1 VIGGDSGIDFESVL
15 SWQPQTKVYA
25 TPFFDDSRLTIYELF
40 EPMNKVGFISLGCP
54 KNLVD
59 SEVMM
64 GQLKANGYELTA
76 DASEADT
83 VVVNTC
89 GFIDSAK
96 KESIEA
102 ILEAAQLKTNGKAK
116 RLVVAGCL
124 VERYRDELK
133 ASMPE
138 VDAFIGTS
146 QINDILAVCDP
157 QTNTRSLP
165 IITVGNQSATYLYD
179 ESTPRVLATPSHYAF
194 IKIAE
199 GCDRPCAFCFIPQMR
214 GHFRSRRFGSIVAE
228 AHQLAEE
235 GVKELILVAQD
246 SSRYGEDLGKQDA
259 LAHLLRELSH
269 TEGIEWVRVMY
280 TYPTHISDA
289 FLDVLAEEAKA
300 VKYLDMPL
308 QHASQNVL
316 KLMKRGGNRASLEK
330 LIKRVRERVPG
341 IAVRTTFIAGFPG
354 ETDGDFEELLAFV
367 KNVEFDRV
375 GVFTYSD
382 EEGTPAFELPN
393 KVDPKIAKQRR
404 IRLMKAQSRISR
416 KRNKAKVGEVLRV
429 IFEGES
435 NESDL
440 LWQGRIETQAPDI
453 DGCVLIND
461 VPEGFIPLP
470 GEMVNVLITEAQEYD
485 LVGKIVS
492 CQ

>member
-1 VIGGDSGIDFESVL
+1 M
-15 SWQPQTKVYA
+15 K
-25 TPFFDDSRLTIYELF
+25 
-40 EPMNKVGFISLGCP
+40 KVGFISLGCP

-64 GQLKANGYELTA
+64 GQLQQSGYQITANAE
-76 DASEADT
+76 EADT

-102 ILEAAQLKTNGKAK
+102 ILEAAQLKTNGKAT
-116 RLVVAGCL
+116 RLIVAGCL

-133 ASMPE
+133 AEMPE
-138 VDAFIGTS
+138 LDAFIGTS
-146 QINDILAVCDP
+146 QINEILTVCDP
-157 QTNTRSLP
+157 TTNTRSLP
-165 IITVGNQSATYLYD
+165 VIPLGNQSATYLYD

-246 SSRYGEDLGKQDA
+246 SSRYGEDLDKADA
-259 LAHLLRELSH
+259 LAHLLRELSD
-269 TEGIEWVRVMY
+269 TDGIEWVRVMY
-280 TYPTHISDA
+280 TYPTHISDG
-289 FLDVLAEEAKA
+289 FLDALAEEPKA

-316 KLMKRGGNRASLEK
+316 KLMKRGGNRASLER
-330 LIKRVRERVPG
+330 LIERVRARVPG
-341 IAVRTTFIAGFPG
+341 IGVRTTFITGFPG
-354 ETDGDFEELLAFV
+354 ETEEDFQELVEFV

-393 KVDPKIAKQRR
+393 KVDPKTAKRR
-404 IRLMKAQSRISR
+404 RDQLMKEQAKISR
-416 KRNKAKVGEVLRV
+416 RRNKARVGEIVTV
-429 IFEGES
+429 MFEGEA
-435 NESDL
+435 NESEL
-440 LWQGRIETQAPDI
+440 LWQGRMETQAPDI

-461 VPEGFIPLP
+461 APEGLMPEA
-470 GEMVNVLITEAQEYD
+470 GELVNVLIEEGHEYD
-485 LVGKIVS
+485 LIGRIVV
-492 CQ
+492 

>member
-1 VIGGDSGIDFESVL
+1 
-15 SWQPQTKVYA
+15 
-25 TPFFDDSRLTIYELF
+25 
-40 EPMNKVGFISLGCP
+40 
-54 KNLVD
+54 
-59 SEVMM
+59 M
-64 GQLKANGYELTA
+64 GQLQANGYQITA
-76 DASEADT
+76 NAEEADT

-96 KESIEA
+96 QESIDT
-102 ILEAAQLKTNGKAK
+102 ILEATRLKSEGKAQ
-116 RLVVAGCL
+116 RIIVAGCL

-133 ASMPE
+133 AEIPE
-138 VDAFIGTS
+138 VDAFIGTN
-146 QINDILAVCDP
+146 QINDILQVCNP
-157 QTNTRSLP
+157 QTNTRALP
-165 IITVGNQSATYLYD
+165 VIPLGNQSATYLYD

-246 SSRYGEDLGKQDA
+246 SSRYGEDLGKTDA
-259 LAHLLRELSH
+259 LAQLLRELSH

-280 TYPTHISDA
+280 TYPTHISDG
-289 FLDVLAEEAKA
+289 FLDVLASEPKA

-316 KLMKRGGNRASLEK
+316 KLMKRGGNRKSLEK
-330 LIKRVRERVPG
+330 LIQRVRTRVPNIG
-341 IAVRTTFIAGFPG
+341 VRTTFITGFPG
-354 ETDGDFEELLAFV
+354 ETDEDFNELLQFV

-393 KVDPKIAKQRR
+393 KVPAKIAKQRQAK
-404 IRLMKAQSRISR
+404 LMKEQARISR
-416 KRNKAKVGEVLRV
+416 RRNKARVGQTVRVL
-429 IFEGES
+429 FEGEA
-435 NESDL
+435 NESEL
-440 LWQGRIETQAPDI
+440 LWQGRMETQAPDI

-461 VPEGFIPLP
+461 APEGLIPNP
-470 GEMVNVLITEAQEYD
+470 GDFVNIEITAAHEHD
-485 LVGKIVS
+485 LVGRIV
-492 CQ
+492 

>member
-1 VIGGDSGIDFESVL
+1 M
-15 SWQPQTKVYA
+15 
-25 TPFFDDSRLTIYELF
+25 R
-40 EPMNKVGFISLGCP
+40 KVGFISLGCP

-64 GQLKANGYELTA
+64 GQLKQNGYQITA
-76 DASEADT
+76 DAEEADT

-102 ILEAAQLKTNGKAK
+102 ILEAARLKTGGKAT
-116 RLVVAGCL
+116 RLIVAGCL

-133 ASMPE
+133 AEMPE

-146 QINDILAVCDP
+146 QINDILSVCDP
-157 QTNTRSLP
+157 NTNTRSLP
-165 IITVGNQSATYLYD
+165 VVPLGNQSATYLYD

-228 AHQLAEE
+228 AQQLAEE

-269 TEGIEWVRVMY
+269 TEGVEWVRVMY
-280 TYPTHISDA
+280 TYPTHISDG
-289 FLDVLAEEAKA
+289 FLDVLAEEPKA

-316 KLMKRGGNRASLEK
+316 KLMKRGGNGASLER
-330 LIKRVRERVPG
+330 LIKRVRKRVPG
-341 IAVRTTFIAGFPG
+341 IAVRTTFITGFPG
-354 ETDGDFEELLAFV
+354 ETEDDFEELLAFL

-382 EEGTPAFELPN
+382 EEGTPAYDLPN
-393 KVDPKIAKQRR
+393 KVEPKIAKQRR
-404 IRLMKAQSRISR
+404 ARLMKEQARISR
-416 KRNKAKVGEVLRV
+416 RRNKARIGETVRVL
-429 IFEGES
+429 FEGES
-435 NESDL
+435 KESEL
-440 LWQGRIETQAPDI
+440 LWQGRLETQAPDI
-453 DGCVLIND
+453 DGCVLISD
-461 VPEGFIPLP
+461 APEGFNPQP
-470 GEMVNVLITEAQEYD
+470 GELVNVLIAGGHEYD
-485 LVGKIVS
+485 LVGSIV
-492 CQ
+492 

>member
-1 VIGGDSGIDFESVL
+1 
-15 SWQPQTKVYA
+15 
-25 TPFFDDSRLTIYELF
+25 
-40 EPMNKVGFISLGCP
+40 MNKIGFISLGCP

-64 GQLKANGYELTA
+64 GRLKQNGFQITA
-76 DASEADT
+76 EAGEADT
-83 VVVNTC
+83 LVVNTC
-89 GFIDSAK
+89 GFIESAK

-102 ILEAAQLKTNGKAK
+102 ILEAAKLKTNGKAT

-133 ASMPE
+133 AEMPE

-146 QINDILAVCDP
+146 QINDILSVCDP
-157 QTNTRSLP
+157 ETNTRSLP
-165 IITVGNQSATYLYD
+165 VIPLGNQSATYLYD

-214 GHFRSRRFGSIVAE
+214 GHFRSRRFGSIIAE

-246 SSRYGEDLGKQDA
+246 SSRYGEDLGKDDA

-280 TYPTHISDA
+280 TYPTHIRDA
-289 FLDVLAEEAKA
+289 FLDVLADEPKA

-330 LIKRVRERVPG
+330 LIGRVRARVPG
-341 IAVRTTFIAGFPG
+341 IAVRTTFITGFPG
-354 ETDGDFEELLAFV
+354 ETEEDFEELLVFV
-367 KNVEFDRV
+367 KNMEFDRV

-382 EEGTPAFELPN
+382 EEGTPAFDLPQ

-404 IRLMKAQSRISR
+404 ARLMKEQAKISR
-416 KRNKAKVGEVLRV
+416 RKNKARIGNTVRVL
-429 IFEGES
+429 FEGES
-435 NESDL
+435 NESEL
-440 LWQGRIETQAPDI
+440 LWQGRMETQAPDI

-461 VPEGFIPLP
+461 APEGFSAQQ
-470 GEMVNVLITEAQEYD
+470 GEFVNVLIQAAQDHD
-485 LVGKIVS
+485 LIGQIIA
-492 CQ
+492 

>member
-1 VIGGDSGIDFESVL
+1 MKTSLPAAAAPQIGFV
-15 SWQPQTKVYA
+15 
-25 TPFFDDSRLTIYELF
+25 
-40 EPMNKVGFISLGCP
+40 SLGCP
-54 KNLVD
+54 KALVD
-59 SEVMM
+59 SEQILT
-64 GQLKANGYELTA
+64 QLRAEGYLTVNSYA
-76 DASEADT
+76 DAEL
-83 VVVNTC
+83 VIVNTC

-96 KESIEA
+96 KESIDT
-102 ILEAAQLKTNGKAK
+102 ILEAARLKTDGKAT

-133 ASMPE
+133 AEMPE

-146 QINDILAVCDP
+146 QINDILAVCDSK
-157 QTNTRSLP
+157 TDTRSLP
-165 IITVGNQSATYLYD
+165 VISLGNQSATYLYD

-235 GVKELILVAQD
+235 GVKELVLVAQD

-269 TEGIEWVRVMY
+269 TDRIEWVRVMY

-289 FLDVLAEEAKA
+289 FLDVLAEEPKA

-316 KLMKRGGNRASLEK
+316 KLMKRGGNRQSLER
-330 LIKRVRERVPG
+330 LIKRVRQRVPG
-341 IAVRTTFIAGFPG
+341 IAIRTTFITGFPG
-354 ETDGDFEELLAFV
+354 ETEEDFEELLAFI
-367 KNVEFDRV
+367 KSVEFDRV

-382 EEGTPAFELPN
+382 EEGTPAYDLPN
-393 KVDPKIAKQRR
+393 KVDTKIAKRR
-404 IRLMKAQSRISR
+404 RGQLMKEQAKISR
-416 KRNKAKVGEVLRV
+416 RRNKARVGETVRVL
-429 IFEGES
+429 FEGES

-453 DGCVLIND
+453 DGCILIND
-461 VPEGFIPLP
+461 APEDFIPVP
-470 GEMVNVLITEAQEYD
+470 GEFVNVLLTEAQEYD
-485 LVGKIVS
+485 LVGRIV
-492 CQ
+492 

>member
-1 VIGGDSGIDFESVL
+1 
-15 SWQPQTKVYA
+15 
-25 TPFFDDSRLTIYELF
+25 
-40 EPMNKVGFISLGCP
+40 
-54 KNLVD
+54 
-59 SEVMM
+59 MM
-64 GQLKANGYELTA
+64 GHLKQNGYQITA
-76 DASEADT
+76 DAEDADT

-89 GFIDSAK
+89 GFIDAAK

-102 ILEAAQLKTNGKAK
+102 ILEAARLKTNGKAT
-116 RLVVAGCL
+116 RLIVAGCL

-133 ASMPE
+133 AEMPE

-157 QTNTRSLP
+157 KTNTRSLP
-165 IITVGNQSATYLYD
+165 VIPLGNQSATYLYD

-259 LAHLLRELSH
+259 LAQLLRELSH
-269 TEGIEWVRVMY
+269 TDGIEWVRVMY
-280 TYPTHISDA
+280 TYPTHISDG
-289 FLDVLAEEAKA
+289 FLDVLAEEPKA

-316 KLMKRGGNRASLEK
+316 KLMKRGGNRTSLER
-330 LIKRVRERVPG
+330 LIERVRSWVPG
-341 IAVRTTFIAGFPG
+341 IAVRTTFITGFPG
-354 ETDGDFEELLAFV
+354 ETDADFEELLAFV
-367 KNVEFDRV
+367 KSVEFDRV

-382 EEGTPAFELPN
+382 EEGTPAYDLPN
-393 KVDPKIAKQRR
+393 KVNPKIAKQRR
-404 IRLMKAQSRISR
+404 ARLMKEQSRISR
-416 KRNKAKVGEVLRV
+416 RRNRARVGETVTVL
-429 IFEGES
+429 FEGES
-435 NESDL
+435 NESEL
-440 LWQGRIETQAPDI
+440 LWQGRMETQAPDI
-453 DGCVLIND
+453 DGCVLISD
-461 VPEGFIPLP
+461 APEDFVPVEGEI
-470 GEMVNVLITEAQEYD
+470 VNVLITEAQEYD
-485 LVGKIVS
+485 LVGKII
-492 CQ
+492 

>member
-1 VIGGDSGIDFESVL
+1 
-15 SWQPQTKVYA
+15 
-25 TPFFDDSRLTIYELF
+25 
-40 EPMNKVGFISLGCP
+40 MNKVGFISLGCP

-64 GQLKANGYELTA
+64 GQLKQSGYQITANAE
-76 DASEADT
+76 EADT

-89 GFIDSAK
+89 GFIDAAK
-96 KESIEA
+96 QESIEA
-102 ILEAAQLKTNGKAK
+102 ILEAARLKTNGKAK
-116 RLVVAGCL
+116 RLIVAGCL

-133 ASMPE
+133 AEMPE

-146 QINDILAVCDP
+146 QINDILSVCDP
-157 QTNTRSLP
+157 KTNTRSLP
-165 IITVGNQSATYLYD
+165 VIPLGNQSATYLYD
-179 ESTPRVLATPSHYAF
+179 ESTPRVLATPSHYAY

-246 SSRYGEDLGKQDA
+246 SSRYGEDLGRQDA

-289 FLDVLAEEAKA
+289 FLDVLAEEPKA

-316 KLMKRGGNRASLEK
+316 KLMKRGGNRGSLER
-330 LIKRVRERVPG
+330 LIERVRKRVPG
-341 IAVRTTFIAGFPG
+341 IAVRTTFITGFPG
-354 ETDGDFEELLAFV
+354 ETEEDFNQLMTFAR
-367 KNVEFDRV
+367 NIEFDRV

-382 EEGTPAFELPN
+382 EEGTPAYNLPN
-393 KVDPKIAKQRR
+393 KVDLKIAKRR
-404 IRLMKAQSRISR
+404 RDQLMKAQSKIAR
-416 KRNKAKVGEVLRV
+416 KKHEALVDQTVRLM
-429 IFEGES
+429 FEGES
-435 NESDL
+435 NESEL
-440 LWQGRIETQAPDI
+440 LWQGRMETQAPDI

-461 VPEGFIPLP
+461 APEGCNPQP
-470 GEMVNVLITEAQEYD
+470 GHFVKVLIEEALEYD
-485 LVGKIVS
+485 LVGRIVL
-492 CQ
+492 

>member
-1 VIGGDSGIDFESVL
+1 M
-15 SWQPQTKVYA
+15 K
-25 TPFFDDSRLTIYELF
+25 
-40 EPMNKVGFISLGCP
+40 KVGFISLGCP

-64 GQLKANGYELTA
+64 GQLKATGYQITA

-89 GFIDSAK
+89 GFIDAAK

-102 ILEAAQLKTNGKAK
+102 ILEAARLKSDGKAT

-133 ASMPE
+133 LSLPE

-157 QTNTRSLP
+157 KTDTRSLP
-165 IITVGNQSATYLYD
+165 VISLGNQSATYLYD

-228 AHQLAEE
+228 AQQLAEE

-259 LAHLLRELSH
+259 LTHLLRELSH
-269 TEGIEWVRVMY
+269 TNGIEWVRVMY
-280 TYPTHISDA
+280 AYPTHISDA
-289 FLDVLAEEAKA
+289 FLDVLAEEPKA

-308 QHASQNVL
+308 QHASQSVL
-316 KLMKRGGNRASLEK
+316 KLMKRGGNRASLER
-330 LIKRVRERVPG
+330 LIKRVRDRVPG
-341 IAVRTTFIAGFPG
+341 IAVRTTFITGFPG
-354 ETDGDFEELLAFV
+354 ETEGDFEELLAFV
-367 KNVEFDRV
+367 KNAEFDRV

-382 EEGTPAFELPN
+382 EEGTPAFDLPN

-404 IRLMKAQSRISR
+404 ARLMKEQARISR
-416 KRNKAKVGEVLRV
+416 KRNKARIGERVQV

-440 LWQGRIETQAPDI
+440 LWQGRMETQAPDI

-461 VPEGFIPLP
+461 APEGFAPAP
-470 GEMVNVLITEAQEYD
+470 GDLVSVLITEAQEYD
-485 LVGKIVS
+485 LVGRAVCGK
-492 CQ
+492 

>member
-1 VIGGDSGIDFESVL
+1 M
-15 SWQPQTKVYA
+15 K
-25 TPFFDDSRLTIYELF
+25 
-40 EPMNKVGFISLGCP
+40 KVGFISLGCP

-64 GQLKANGYELTA
+64 GQLKQKGYEITG
-76 DASEADT
+76 DAAEAET
-83 VVVNTC
+83 LVVNTC
-89 GFIDSAK
+89 GFIDAAK
-96 KESIEA
+96 KESVEA
-102 ILEAAQLKTNGKAK
+102 ILEAARLKSEGKCK

-124 VERYRDELK
+124 VERYREELR
-133 ASMPE
+133 AEIPE

-146 QINDILAVCDP
+146 QIGDITSVADERV
-157 QTNTRSLP
+157 NTRSLP
-165 IITVGNQSATYLYD
+165 VLPLGNQTATYLYD

-269 TEGIEWVRVMY
+269 TDGIVWVRVMY
-280 TYPTHISDA
+280 TYPTHISDE
-289 FLDVLAEEAKA
+289 FLNVLAEEPKA

-316 KLMKRGGNRASLEK
+316 KLMKRGGNRGSLER
-330 LIKRVRERVPG
+330 LIERVRKQVPG
-341 IAVRTTFIAGFPG
+341 IAVRTTFITGFPG
-354 ETDGDFEELLAFV
+354 ETEADFAELLTFV

-382 EEGTPAFELPN
+382 EQGTPAFNFPD
-393 KVDPKIAKQRR
+393 KVDPKTAKRR
-404 IRLMKAQSRISR
+404 RDRLMKEQAKIAKR
-416 KRNKAKVGEVLRV
+416 KHTAMIGQTVRV
-429 IFEGES
+429 MFEGES
-435 NESDL
+435 SESDL

-461 VPEGFIPLP
+461 APDGV
-470 GEMVNVLITEAQEYD
+470 
-485 LVGKIVS
+485 
-492 CQ
+492 

>member
-1 VIGGDSGIDFESVL
+1 VFIRVHLWLKYVFM
-15 SWQPQTKVYA
+15 K
-25 TPFFDDSRLTIYELF
+25 
-40 EPMNKVGFISLGCP
+40 KVGFISLGCP

-64 GQLKANGYELTA
+64 GHLKQNGYQITA
-76 DASEADT
+76 DAADAET

-96 KESIEA
+96 KESIDT
-102 ILEAAQLKTNGKAK
+102 ILEAAQLKTNGQAR
-116 RLVVAGCL
+116 RLIVAGCL

-133 ASMPE
+133 AEIPE
-138 VDAFIGTS
+138 VDAFIGTN
-146 QINDILAVCDP
+146 QINEILAVCDP
-157 QTNTRSLP
+157 KTNTRSLP
-165 IITVGNQSATYLYD
+165 VVPIGNQSATYLYD

-194 IKIAE
+194 VKIAE

-259 LAHLLRELSH
+259 LARLLRELAH
-269 TEGIEWVRVMY
+269 TDGIEWVRVMY

-289 FLDVLAEEAKA
+289 FLDVLAEEPKA

-316 KLMKRGGNRASLEK
+316 KLMKRGGNRKSLER
-330 LIKRVRERVPG
+330 LIERVRQRVPG
-341 IAVRTTFIAGFPG
+341 IAVRTTFISGFPG
-354 ETDGDFEELLAFV
+354 ETEDDFDELMSFI
-367 KNVEFDRV
+367 KSVEFDRV

-382 EEGTPAFELPN
+382 EEGTPAFELAE
-393 KVDPKIAKQRR
+393 KVPGRIAARR
-404 IRLMKAQSRISR
+404 RNALMKEQAKISR
-416 KRNKAKVGEVLRV
+416 RKNRARVGEVVPVL
-429 IFEGES
+429 FEGES
-435 NESDL
+435 KESEL
-440 LWQGRIETQAPDI
+440 LWQGRMETQAPDI

-461 VPEGFIPLP
+461 VPDGVVPAA
-470 GEMVNVLITEAQEYD
+470 GEIVSVEITEGHEYD
-485 LVGKIVS
+485 LVGKILTADNTDEIRI
-492 CQ
+492 

>member
-1 VIGGDSGIDFESVL
+1 
-15 SWQPQTKVYA
+15 
-25 TPFFDDSRLTIYELF
+25 
-40 EPMNKVGFISLGCP
+40 MNKVGFISLGCP

-64 GQLKANGYELTA
+64 GQLKQSGYQITS

-102 ILEAAQLKTNGKAK
+102 ILEAARLKTNGKAT
-116 RLVVAGCL
+116 RLIVAGCL

-133 ASMPE
+133 AEMPE

-146 QINDILAVCDP
+146 QINDILSVCDP
-157 QTNTRSLP
+157 KTNTRSLP
-165 IITVGNQSATYLYD
+165 VIPLGNQSATYLYD
-179 ESTPRVLATPSHYAF
+179 ESTPRVLATPSHYAY

-199 GCDRPCAFCFIPQMR
+199 GCDRPCAFWFIPQMR

-235 GVKELILVAQD
+235 GVKELVLVAQD

-289 FLDVLAEEAKA
+289 FLDVLAEEPKA

-316 KLMKRGGNRASLEK
+316 KLMKRGGNRGSLER
-330 LIKRVRERVPG
+330 LIERVRKRVPG
-341 IAVRTTFIAGFPG
+341 IAVRTTFITGFPG
-354 ETDGDFEELLAFV
+354 ETEEDFNELLTFV
-367 KNVEFDRV
+367 GNVEFDRV

-382 EEGTPAFELPN
+382 EEGTSAFELAN
-393 KVDPKIAKQRR
+393 KVDPKIANRR
-404 IRLMKAQSRISR
+404 RNRLMKEQRKISQRKNKSR
-416 KRNKAKVGEVLRV
+416 VGETVRVL
-429 IFEGES
+429 FEGES
-435 NESDL
+435 KESEL
-440 LWQGRIETQAPDI
+440 LWQGRLETQAPDI
-453 DGCVLIND
+453 DGCVLISD
-461 VPEGFIPLP
+461 APEGFSPSP
-470 GEMVNVLITEAQEYD
+470 GDFIEVLITESYDYD
-485 LVGKIVS
+485 LVGRILD
-492 CQ
+492 

>member
-1 VIGGDSGIDFESVL
+1 MD
-15 SWQPQTKVYA
+15 
-25 TPFFDDSRLTIYELF
+25 R
-40 EPMNKVGFISLGCP
+40 MNKVGFISLGCP

-64 GQLKANGYELTA
+64 GQLKQNGYQITA
-76 DASEADT
+76 DAGEADT

-102 ILEAAQLKTNGKAK
+102 ILEAARLKTDGKAK
-116 RLVVAGCL
+116 RLIVAGCL

-133 ASMPE
+133 AEMPE

-146 QINDILAVCDP
+146 QINGLLSVCDP

-165 IITVGNQSATYLYD
+165 VIPLGSQSATYLYD
-179 ESTPRVLATPSHYAF
+179 ESTPRVLATPGHYAF

-228 AHQLAEE
+228 AQQLAEE

-259 LAHLLRELSH
+259 LAQLLRELSH
-269 TEGIEWVRVMY
+269 TDGIEWVRVMY

-289 FLDVLAEEAKA
+289 FLDVLAEEPKA

-316 KLMKRGGNRASLEK
+316 KLMKRGGNRASLER
-330 LIKRVRERVPG
+330 LVQRVRSRVPG
-341 IAVRTTFIAGFPG
+341 IAVRTTFITGFPG
-354 ETDGDFEELLAFV
+354 ETEADFKELLAFV
-367 KNVEFDRV
+367 KNVELDRV

-382 EEGTPAFELPN
+382 EEGTPAFDRPH
-393 KVDPKIAKQRR
+393 KVEPKIAKQRR
-404 IRLMKAQSRISR
+404 ARLMREQSRISR
-416 KRNKAKVGEVLRV
+416 RRNRAR
-429 IFEGES
+429 
-435 NESDL
+435 
-440 LWQGRIETQAPDI
+440 
-453 DGCVLIND
+453 
-461 VPEGFIPLP
+461 
-470 GEMVNVLITEAQEYD
+470 
-485 LVGKIVS
+485 
-492 CQ
+492 

>member
-1 VIGGDSGIDFESVL
+1 M
-15 SWQPQTKVYA
+15 K
-25 TPFFDDSRLTIYELF
+25 
-40 EPMNKVGFISLGCP
+40 KVGFVSLGCP

-64 GQLKANGYELTA
+64 GQLQQKGYQITANAE
-76 DASEADT
+76 DADT
-83 VVVNTC
+83 IVVNTC

-96 KESIEA
+96 QESIDA
-102 ILEAAQLKTNGKAK
+102 ILEAARLKTEGKAQ

-124 VERYRDELK
+124 VERYRDDLK
-133 ASMPE
+133 ASLPE

-157 QTNTRSLP
+157 NTNTRTLP
-165 IITVGNQSATYLYD
+165 VVPLGNQSATYLYD

-259 LAHLLRELSH
+259 LAHLVRELSH
-269 TEGIEWVRVMY
+269 TAGIEWVRVMY
-280 TYPTHISDA
+280 TYPTHISDE
-289 FLDVLAEEAKA
+289 FLDALAAEPKA

-316 KLMKRGGNRASLEK
+316 KLMKRGGNRASLER
-330 LIKRVRERVPG
+330 LIARVRRRVPG
-341 IAVRTTFIAGFPG
+341 IGVRTTFISGFPG
-354 ETDGDFEELLAFV
+354 ETEADFEELMGFI
-367 KNVEFDRV
+367 KSVEFDRV

-382 EEGTPAFELPN
+382 EEGTPAFDLPD
-393 KVDPKIAKQRR
+393 KVPQRTAAR
-404 IRLMKAQSRISR
+404 RRNSLMKEQAKISR
-416 KRNKAKVGEVLRV
+416 RKNRARVG
-429 IFEGES
+429 
-435 NESDL
+435 
-440 LWQGRIETQAPDI
+440 
-453 DGCVLIND
+453 
-461 VPEGFIPLP
+461 
-470 GEMVNVLITEAQEYD
+470 
-485 LVGKIVS
+485 
-492 CQ
+492 